1 MKKDLKKVCLL
12 FICWIT
18 GIISP
23 EIVQAQQISGRVAD
37 RQREPIEGVAI
48 VMQTLDSVFVD
59 GAVTDSAGVFR
70 FAATYTAP
78 HRLIFQHILY
88 KTLALEIAQAE
99 VGEVALDESD
109 YELEGIVVRGERP
122 MVRIEDGA
130 FSYDVQRLISERSV
144 STAYEVIREL
154 PGIMEQGGSLSLIGS
169 RSLHVIVNGQLTT
182 MTLGQ
187 MLEALKSVPA
197 SRIKKAEVMYNA
209 PARYNLNGA
218 VINITL
224 DTGEDEG
231 SAFQGEA
238 GIQHTQQHYNSER
251 VHANLLFNT
260 PKLSVDLLVNAN
272 YNRIYNGEEMIAR
285 HTLGDEVTEVDQ
297 SSRRKTTRKGGT
309 TRLGVDYTFANE
321 DRLSASY
328 YLEGGTSDRKS
339 SAVTLFKP
347 MDGSAVTRR
356 DSKGYGPGDSRLQ
369 NAHIQY
375 DSHRNLSIGLDYLN
389 YHSPDELYFID
400 ESAAGDKTDMLN
412 TTKQDVNRYLLF
424 LNHSSIV
431 KGWSLSYGAQGSYAV
446 SDNYIEYAYNKGEG
460 YVMDPETLEDNR
472 QQDYAGNVFFELSK
486 QLTPQLSFTGALKV
500 DYFKSDYSRRG
511 EKSTL
516 WEEWT
521 LFPTLSLNYL
531 ASTQHILQ
539 FNISSDKEYPTYWNL
554 SPQRMPLNSYSE
566 VAGNPYLKPYC
577 TYEAQLAYI
586 LKQKYIFVLYA
597 QYEPDYFTQIPYQ
610 DDTEMKN
617 VFRYENLDF
626 NMQTGI
632 SVILP
637 FKVGSFWDS
646 RLSLTGFRMQQ
657 KSGDFHGMSFDRN
670 SYVGVL
676 SLNNTFDLSSKP
688 NIKLTLNGQY
698 VSPGAIQGIYD
709 LGYSYNVSAGV
720 KYTFLNER
728 ASLTLD
734 AEDIFRSN
742 YPNKI
747 EINQGNQW
755 SRLKKMNDTQYV
767 RLSFVYKFG
776 GYKAKEHKA
785 VDQSRLGQ

>member
-1 MKKDLKKVCLL
+1 M
-12 FICWIT
+12 
-18 GIISP
+18 
-23 EIVQAQQISGRVAD
+23 
-37 RQREPIEGVAI
+37 
-48 VMQTLDSVFVD
+48 
-59 GAVTDSAGVFR
+59 
-70 FAATYTAP
+70 YTTS
-78 HRLIFQHILY
+78 HRLIFQHLLY
-88 KTLALEIAQAE
+88 ETFAVEITQAE
-99 VGEVALDESD
+99 VGEVTLDERN
-109 YELEGIVVRGERP
+109 YELEGVVIRGERP
-122 MVRIEDGA
+122 MVKMEDGA
-130 FSYDVQRLISERSV
+130 FSYDVQRLVSERSV

-169 RSLHVIVNGQLTT
+169 RSLPVIVN
-182 MTLGQ
+182 
-187 MLEALKSVPA
+187 
-197 SRIKKAEVMYNA
+197 
-209 PARYNLNGA
+209 
-218 VINITL
+218 TL
-224 DTGEDEG
+224 DTGEAEG

-238 GIQHTQQHYNSER
+238 GIQHTQRHYNSER

-260 PKLSVDLLVNAN
+260 PKLSVDLLVNGS
-272 YNRIYNGEEMIAR
+272 YNRIYNGEEMLAR
-285 HTLGDEVTEVDQ
+285 HTLGNDVTQVDQ

-309 TRLGVDYTFANE
+309 ARLGMDYTFANE

-328 YLEGGTSDRKS
+328 YLEGGTSDMKS

-347 MDGSAVTRR
+347 IDGSTVTRR
-356 DSKGYGPGDSRLQ
+356 ESYGYGSGDSRLQ

-375 DSHRNLSIGLDYLN
+375 DSHQSLSIGMDYLN
-389 YHSPDELYFID
+389 YHSPDELYFMD
-400 ESAAGDKTDMLN
+400 ESDAGDKTDMLN

-424 LNHSSIV
+424 LNHSSAV
-431 KGWSLSYGAQGSYAV
+431 KGWSLSYGGQGSYSV
-446 SDNYIEYAYNKGEG
+446 SDNYIEYAYDAGDG
-460 YVMDPETLEDNR
+460 YVTDPETLEDNH
-472 QQDYAGNVFFELSK
+472 QQDYTGNVFFELSK
-486 QLTPQLSFTGALKV
+486 QLTPKLSFTGALKV

-521 LFPTLSLNYL
+521 LFPTLSLNYV
-531 ASTQHILQ
+531 ASARHILQ
-539 FNISSDKEYPTYWNL
+539 FNITSDKEYPSYWDL

-566 VAGNPYLKPYC
+566 VAGNPYLKPYR

-586 LKQKYIFVLYA
+586 FKQKYIFVLYA

-626 NMQTGI
+626 NLQTGV
-632 SVILP
+632 SVVLP

-657 KSGDFHGMSFDRN
+657 KSGDFHGMSFDRD
-670 SYVGVL
+670 SYLGVI
-676 SLNNTFDLSSKP
+676 SMNNTFDLSAKP
-688 NIKLTLNGQY
+688 NLKLTLNGQY

-709 LGYSYNVSAGV
+709 LGYSYNVSAGL

-734 AEDIFRSN
+734 AEDIFRGN

-755 SRLKKMNDTQYV
+755 SRLKKINDTQYV

-776 GYKAKEHKA
+776 GYKAKEYKE